1 MNNIPNGG
9 KVVIVDDRFQEIL
22 PLINILNKN
31 TIPVIYF
38 SGKQSELPL
47 QPLNGVRLFFLD
59 LRFATNTDTKTIVS
73 NACNILKTI
82 LGAHNGPY
90 LLIIWSSTGNEYKQ
104 DLEKELEDKLYRPEF
119 VLCLSKEDYFETK
132 DSDTYSLVDDI
143 KKILEDGEVE
153 DVENMMKKIEMRV
166 ISDGD
171 ETEKVFITNSMEKL
185 QTELY
190 DGLKNAG
197 LLSLFIIWENTVRN
211 SVHKVV
217 NEIFSQIPESIPSDK
232 KLPAMVY
239 YLAKNRLEK
248 QFETVEEKYKLSAA
262 LMELNDLYP
271 YFYSE
276 DVINIPVDGF
286 LPLNIQ
292 RNTDLVPSQA
302 RFNSWKILSPTY
314 KADSPG
320 SIYKDEYKTFEFFN
334 LSKAYSD
341 DAKYRESREKFKE
354 DKNIIYIWANVNG
367 ECETAQDKYPVVRV
381 MPGVLI
387 SCETY
392 NKYEK
397 EDLLKSI
404 KNASDYIF
412 NKFDPIEYNGTDNYL
427 LFNINQCTF
436 LEKSAIANLEVCFTL
451 NRKYY
456 LTLRQYI
463 ASDFS
468 KQGLDLYGK

>member
-31 TIPVIYF
+31 AIPVIYF

-59 LRFATNTDTKTIVS
+59 LRFATNTDAKTIVS

-82 LGAHNGPY
+82 LGEHNGPY
-90 LLIIWSSTGNEYKQ
+90 LLIIWSSTGDDYKE
-104 DLEKELEDKLYRPEF
+104 DLEKELEDKPYRPEF

-132 DSDTYSLVDDI
+132 DSDMYSLVDDI
-143 KKILEDGEVE
+143 KRILEDGEVE
-153 DVENMMKKIEMRV
+153 NVEKVMQKVEMRV
-166 ISDGD
+166 ISDED
-171 ETEKVFITNSMEKL
+171 ETERVFIPDSMERL
-185 QTELY
+185 QNELY

-217 NEIFSQIPESIPSDK
+217 NEIFSQIPESIPIDK

-239 YLAKNRLEK
+239 YLAKNRLEG
-248 QFETVEEKYKLSAA
+248 QFEIVEGKDKLCAA
-262 LMELNDLYP
+262 LMELNDLYA
-271 YFYSE
+271 YFYYE
-276 DVINIPVDGF
+276 DVINISVDGF
-286 LPLNIQ
+286 LPLDIQ
-292 RNTDLVPSQA
+292 KNTDLVPSQA
-302 RFNSWKILSPTY
+302 RFNSWKIVSPTY

-320 SIYKDEYKTFEFFN
+320 NIYRDESKIFEFFN
-334 LSKAYSD
+334 LSKVYSD
-341 DAKYRESREKFKE
+341 DVKYRESIVKFKE
-354 DKNIIYIWANVNG
+354 DENIIYIWVNVNG
-367 ECETAQDKYPVVRV
+367 ECETAQNKYPVVRV

-392 NKYEK
+392 NKYE
-397 EDLLKSI
+397 EDGLLKSI
-404 KNASDYIF
+404 KKASDYIF
-412 NKFDPIEYNGTDNYL
+412 NKFDPIEYNGIDYYL

-436 LEKSAIANLEVCFTL
+436 LEKGSIDDLEVCFTL

-463 ASDFS
+463 ATDFS
-468 KQGLDLYGK
+468 KQGLDLYSR